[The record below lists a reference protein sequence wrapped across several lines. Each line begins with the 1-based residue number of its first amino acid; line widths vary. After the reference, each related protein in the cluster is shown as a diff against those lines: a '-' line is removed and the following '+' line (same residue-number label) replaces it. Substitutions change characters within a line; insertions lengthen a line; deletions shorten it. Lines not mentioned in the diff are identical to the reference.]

1 MASFENGSHLGV
13 FAFTPTSRH
22 GGGGGGWGTDVATP
36 HEIAYRPGGTTADIQ
51 IRKEAL
57 TRIAEC
63 TRDRCIKDWKDILS
77 EWGTIQ
83 QTTVD
88 LEPNPWRGF
97 AFDGAVPDKRF
108 QILLTN
114 SDGQMTGLV
123 FSVQTIREIGFSVD
137 TYMYRFVLNPYF
149 RETKY
154 PPSFHLDLHTVE
166 DPRSLFASAA
176 DDPKYSIECPLKHV
190 MEFLV
195 TSFMYNNIPQ
205 IKYLSSV
212 GSHYE
217 GGTSKKQ
224 TFVYTPRGWLYW
236 SKYGEATMKDVSYK
250 FETAQDVADFLKL
263 FPAASLPAPQGVS
276 ALLALE
282 RLIDAAL
289 L

>member
-22 GGGGGGWGTDVATP
+22 SKGGGSDTP
-36 HEIAYRPGGTTADIQ
+36 VEYPHDRDIRTGGTKDDIQ

-63 TRDRCIKDWKDILS
+63 TRNRCIHDCKDILS
-77 EWGTIQ
+77 EWGEIQ

-88 LEPNPWRGF
+88 LEPNVW
-97 AFDGAVPDKRF
+97 ADAYSGALPEKCF

-123 FSVQTIREIGFSVD
+123 FSVKTITEIGFSVD

-149 RETKY
+149 REKKQ
-154 PPSFHLDLHTVE
+154 PPSFHFDLHTVE
-166 DPRSLFASAA
+166 NPRRLFASAA
-176 DDPKYSIECPLKHV
+176 SEPDYSIPCPLKHV

-195 TSFMYNNIPQ
+195 TSFMYNNIPT
-205 IKYLSSV
+205 IKYLFSV
-212 GSHYE
+212 DSDYE
-217 GGTSKKQ
+217 GSTSTKQ
-224 TFVYTPRGWLYW
+224 IFVYKPRGWLYW
-236 SKYGEATMKDVSYK
+236 AKYGKATMKDVSYS

>member
-1 MASFENGSHLGV
+1 MPFGGFSHLPSSHSGD
-13 FAFTPTSRH
+13 
-22 GGGGGGWGTDVATP
+22 GGGWGTDVATP

-63 TRDRCIKDWKDILS
+63 TRDRCIKDWNDILL
-77 EWGTIQ
+77 EWGSIQ
-83 QTTVD
+83 LTTVD
-88 LEPNPWRGF
+88 LAPNPWDHRF
-97 AFDGAVPDKRF
+97 AFDGAVPDQCF

-114 SDGQMTGLV
+114 SDSQMTGLV

-149 RETKY
+149 REKKQ
-154 PPSFHLDLHTVE
+154 PPSFHFDLHTVE
-166 DPRSLFASAA
+166 NPRRLFASAA
-176 DDPKYSIECPLKHV
+176 SEPDYSIPCPLKHV

-195 TSFMYNNIPQ
+195 TSFMYNNIPT
-205 IKYLSSV
+205 IKYLFSV
-212 GSHYE
+212 DSDYE
-217 GGTSKKQ
+217 GSTSTKQ
-224 TFVYTPRGWLYW
+224 IFVYKPRGWLYW
-236 SKYGEATMKDVSYK
+236 AKYGKATMKDVSYS

-263 FPAASLPAPQGVS
+263 FPAASLPAPKGVS